1 MKLQETVKV
10 LKVKHIEVA
19 LDLGEHI
26 NCELDSN
33 CPLAIQLRKIIG
45 ESGLT
50 LPDLL
55 EGYQAIT
62 APEPVT
68 IELPTISGEALINV
82 AGKDIKIDL
91 TEIVQGQL
99 KEALERKLYD
109 LDRDRRYIEDIGEG
123 LYRSYLTEIAKLRN
137 NHVLPQFKAPIEDL
151 IRYRTHITE
160 EDGNYIF
167 LFQVNFHPEYIVRD
181 GIRYKLRDEDAIA
194 IRREAYLEIIVTPQG
209 RVLGLRLLNMAGDKL
224 GHYHGRATDCW
235 GQVNL
240 QLERGIISLKALDRI
255 KTVAMNSLI
264 TINYN
269 SLMQH
274 TPPEMPPI
282 RQLLERSTELGREGE
297 LGAPEPTP
305 DAQPAG
311 WVNPAAPRRWG
322 RRE

>member
-1 MKLQETVKV
+1 MNLRETVEI
-10 LKVKHIEVA
+10 LRAKHIEIA
-19 LDLGEHI
+19 LDLGEHTH
-26 NCELDSN
+26 CQLDSN
-33 CPLAIQLRKIIG
+33 CPLAIQLRRAIG

-62 APEPVT
+62 APEPVR
-68 IELPTISGEALINV
+68 IDLPHLGGEATITV
-82 AGKDIKIDL
+82 AGKTIRIDL
-91 TEIVQGQL
+91 TDIVGGQF
-99 KEALERKLYD
+99 KEALERKLHD
-109 LDRDRRYIEDIGEG
+109 LERQEVCIKGLGIG
-123 LYRSYLTEIAKLRN
+123 LYHSYLQEIAGLRN
-137 NHVLPQFKAPIEDL
+137 NHILPQLKVPVGDL
-151 IRYRTHITE
+151 LRYRACITE

-181 GIRYKLRDEDAIA
+181 GIRYKLGNEDAFA
-194 IRREAYLEIIVTPQG
+194 IRREACLKITVTPQG
-209 RVLGLRLLNMAGDKL
+209 KVLSLLLLDKAGTKL
-224 GHYHGRATDCW
+224 GHYHGRNTDCW

-240 QLERGIISLKALDRI
+240 QLEGGIISLRALHRI
-255 KTVAMNSLI
+255 GIVAMNSLI

-274 TPPEMPPI
+274 VPPDMPPI
-282 RQLLERSTELGREGE
+282 EQLLERSTELGREGE